1 MCDRV
6 PDAVAGGGEGDEHHA
21 GHEPHRHRHRRHGAV
36 HVGRRNRA
44 EAGYHMGVGYGDGR
58 EDEQRHEGVHEVDGL
73 ETVAGGEAGRQRRV
87 AVDDEE
93 AARGGE
99 AVADMA
105 GRGVVEAVGEGEEEG
120 GEGAGEEEGGGH
132 GAVGRGRAAAAVG
145 EHGGE
150 DVEGEGGAGG
160 EEVGQVGRVLVHLLH
175 GRQRRIV

>member
-1 MCDRV
+1 M
-6 PDAVAGGGEGDEHHA
+6 
-21 GHEPHRHRHRRHGAV
+21 
-36 HVGRRNRA
+36 
-44 EAGYHMGVGYGDGR
+44 VGYGDGR
-58 EDEQRHEGVHEVDGL
+58 EDEYGREGVHEVDGR
-73 ETVAGGEAGRQRRV
+73 EAAAGGEAWRRRRV

-99 AVADMA
+99 AVADVA

-132 GAVGRGRAAAAVG
+132 GAVRRGRAAAVVG

-160 EEVGQVGRVLVHLLH
+160 EEVGQVSRVLVHLLQ
-175 GRQRRIV
+175 GRQRRR